1 MQNSNFTASVTFI
14 LIALNVVVSLV
25 ALYSAPSFLEKG
37 MLKPYR
43 VVREQTWYELFTSG
57 FLHAGLAHLFF
68 NMFTLYFFGR
78 IMEHILGPANFL
90 GLYLSAL
97 VISGIPSLVKFR
109 NDPDYAT
116 LGASGA
122 VGGVVFAFIF
132 LFPFQDIYIFII
144 PVGIPAIIF
153 GLLFLIYSMFASNR
167 GGGRVNHEA
176 HIAGAIWGIIYLIL
190 FVPHAY
196 QHFLRAAGLS

>member
-1 MQNSNFTASVTFI
+1 MQNSNFISSVTFV
-14 LIALNVVVSLV
+14 LIAINVIASLM
-25 ALYSAPSFLEKG
+25 ALYGAPQFLERG

-43 VVREQTWYELFTSG
+43 VIREQTWYELFTSG
-57 FLHAGLAHLFF
+57 FLHAGMAHLFF

-78 IMEHILGPANFL
+78 IMERLLGPFNFL

-97 VISGIPSLVKFR
+97 IISAIPSLIKFR

-132 LFPFQDIYIFII
+132 LFPYQDIYIFII

-153 GLLFLIYSMFASNR
+153 GILFLVYSMYASNR
-167 GGGRVNHEA
+167 GGGKVNHEA
-176 HIAGAIWGIIYLIL
+176 HLAGAIWGIIYLIL

-196 QHFLRAAGLS
+196 QHFLQVVGLS